1 MPRPSREV
9 VAEIR
14 AKRGQVLADVRGL
27 SPWQELERRIRE
39 APGPWLIGGVLAG
52 LVSGRFLAA
61 PAVRRG
67 RGRVGGFVRAQ
78 VKQGLVTLALAALGR
93 PTADA
98 ADHGA
103 DTPLPRPDEAPS
115 PPSTSTPTC

>member
-9 VAEIR
+9 VDEIR
-14 AKRGQVLADVRGL
+14 AKRGQVVADVRGL
-27 SPWQELERRIRE
+27 SPWHELERRIRE

-61 PAVRRG
+61 PVLRRG
-67 RGRVGGFVRAQ
+67 RGRLGGFVRAQ
-78 VKQGLVTLALAALGR
+78 VKQGLVTLALAAVGR
-93 PTADA
+93 PAAA

-103 DTPLPRPDEAPS
+103 DTPLPRPDAAPS
-115 PPSTSTPTC
+115 PRSPSTPQR